1 MLILV
6 ESIEKL
12 FNKFLDICMVL
23 LMLVYALVNLE
34 MVYLVI
40 LIQIMLVV

>member
-6 ESIEKL
+6 ERIEKL

-40 LIQIMLVV
+40 LIQIMLVI

>member
-40 LIQIMLVV
+40 LIQIMLVI